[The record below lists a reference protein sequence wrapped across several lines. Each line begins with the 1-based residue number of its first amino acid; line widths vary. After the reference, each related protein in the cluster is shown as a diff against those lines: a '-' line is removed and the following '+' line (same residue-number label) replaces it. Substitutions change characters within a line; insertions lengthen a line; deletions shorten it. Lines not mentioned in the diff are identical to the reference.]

1 MVRNA
6 IAVTAAAAVLGM
18 TSLPASA
25 DITVGVLVGATG
37 PGASLGIP
45 YKNAFSILPPT
56 IAGEKVKYVILDDG
70 TDPSAAVKNARKLIT
85 EDKVDVLIGSTSVP
99 TCTAI
104 VDVAREL
111 KTPQIALSPV
121 AAPPDKL
128 EWTFPVPQP
137 VPVMMEVVV
146 DHMMAHKVKSAAY
159 IGFSDSWGDLVL
171 KGFQTKAGP
180 AGISLLASER
190 FARADTSVTGQT
202 LKIIGAHPDAVV
214 VGGSGTPGALP
225 NIALVERGFKG
236 PIYHNHGVINNDF
249 LRVGGKAVD
258 HAMAPTGPV
267 MVAEQL
273 PDSNPIKKVALEF
286 TKLYEA
292 SYGPGSRNAFAAYSY
307 DAYLRLAHAVPT
319 ALKKAKPGT
328 PEFRAALRDA
338 LENSKEVIGTH
349 AVYNTTPA
357 DHNGVDKRSRVLVE
371 ALNGE
376 WKLVK

>member
-1 MVRNA
+1 MKKK
-6 IAVTAAAAVLGM
+6 ILAVSLLLAGFAC
-18 TSLPASA
+18 LPARA

-45 YKNAFSILPPT
+45 YKNTFSVLPAT
-56 IAGEKVKYVILDDG
+56 LGGEKVRYIILDDG
-70 TDPSAAVKNARKLIT
+70 TDPSTAVKNARKLIS
-85 EDKVDVLIGSTSVP
+85 EDNVDVLVGSSSVP
-99 TCTAI
+99 TATA
-104 VDVAREL
+104 VVEVANEL

-121 AAPPDKL
+121 AAPPNKL
-128 EWTFPVPQP
+128 EWTFPIPQP

-146 DHMMAHKVKSAAY
+146 EHMKAHKVKTVAY
-159 IGFSDSWGDLVL
+159 IGFSDSWGDLVY
-171 KGFQTKAGP
+171 KGFVSQAEP
-180 AGISLLASER
+180 AGISVIANER
-190 FARADTSVTGQT
+190 FARTDTSVTAQT

-214 VGGSGTPGALP
+214 AGGSGTPGTLP
-225 NIALVERGFKG
+225 HLALVERGYKG
-236 PIYHNHGVINNDF
+236 PIYHNHGVINRDF
-249 LRVGGKAVD
+249 LRVGGKNIE

-292 SYGPGSRNAFAAYSY
+292 AYGAGSRNAFAAYSY
-307 DAYLRLAHAVPT
+307 DAYLRLEQAVPV

-328 PEFRAALRDA
+328 PEFRAALRAA
-338 LENSKEVIGTH
+338 LENAKEVVGTH

-357 DHNGVDKRSRVLVE
+357 DHNGVDRRSRVLVE
-371 ALNGE
+371 ATNGD

>member
-1 MVRNA
+1 MKKTL
-6 IAVTAAAAVLGM
+6 AVASVAVLS
-18 TSLPASA
+18 TISLPASA
-25 DITVGVLVGATG
+25 EITVGVIVGATG

-45 YKNAFSILPPT
+45 YKNAFSILPAT
-56 IAGEKVKYVILDDG
+56 IAGEKLKFIILDDG
-70 TDPSAAVKNARKLIT
+70 TDPSAAVKNARKLVT
-85 EDKVDVLIGSTSVP
+85 EDKADVLIGSTSVP

-104 VDVAREL
+104 VEVAAEL

-121 AAPPDKL
+121 AAPPNKL

-137 VPVMMEVVV
+137 VPVMMEVVAE
-146 DHMMAHKVKSAAY
+146 HMKAHKVKSVGY

-171 KGFQTKAGP
+171 KGLQTQAEP
-180 AGISLLASER
+180 SGISIIANER
-190 FARADTSVTGQT
+190 FARADTSVTAQT
-202 LKIIGAHPDAVV
+202 LKIISAHPDAVV
-214 VGGSGTPGALP
+214 LGGSGTPGALP
-225 NIALVERGFKG
+225 HMALVERGYKG
-236 PIYHNHGVINNDF
+236 PIYHNHGVINKDF

-286 TKLYEA
+286 TKAYETA
-292 SYGPGSRNAFAAYSY
+292 YGVGSRNAFAAYSY
-307 DAYLRLAHAVPT
+307 DAYLRLAQAVPV

-328 PEFRAALRDA
+328 PEFRAALREA
-338 LENSKEVIGTH
+338 LENAKEVVGTH

-371 ALNGE
+371 AVNGE
-376 WKLVK
+376 WTLVK